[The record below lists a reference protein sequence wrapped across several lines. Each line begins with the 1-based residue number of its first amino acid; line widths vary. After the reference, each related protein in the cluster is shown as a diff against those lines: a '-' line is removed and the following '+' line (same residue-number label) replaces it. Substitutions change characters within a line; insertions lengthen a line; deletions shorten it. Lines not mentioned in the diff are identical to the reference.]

1 MHYKGSAFWSRA
13 ESADGNTRTLVLSV
27 EDHVNF
33 LDGRKMRR
41 RQEAPRWIDSYNV
54 PGQFIGV
61 RYPSDPISASA
72 LVAGG
77 ELQHRLILAWP
88 LVWLDLKRYASSM
101 SVLQQLQ

>member
-1 MHYKGSAFWSRA
+1 MPLTLLLSRA

-33 LDGRKMRR
+33 LDGRKVRR

-61 RYPSDPISASA
+61 RYPSDPISDSASA
-72 LVAGG
+72 SVSGG
-77 ELQHRLILAWP
+77 EILP
-88 LVWLDLKRYASSM
+88 
-101 SVLQQLQ
+101 